1 MSGHSKWH
9 SIKHK
14 KGALDAKRG
23 KVFTKLIREMT
34 IAARLGGGDPDSNPR
49 LRTVLD
55 KAKASNMPADNIKRA
70 IQKGTGELEGTTYE
84 ELTMEGFGP
93 GGVAVLVEGTTD
105 NRNRTVSEIRH
116 VFSKNGGNLGGAG
129 SVAYM
134 FKPKGRIAVAASKTD
149 EEKLMEIA
157 LEAGADDIQSLG
169 EVFEVYTTQHN
180 YEAVLAAVKKA
191 GIEPDDAEV
200 GKYADNTVNLEG
212 SKAQQMLKLMEALED
227 HDDVQ
232 NVWAN
237 FEMSDQE
244 MEAAAAAS

>member
-23 KVFTKLIREMT
+23 KLFTKLIREMT
-34 IAARLGGGDPDSNPR
+34 IAARIGGGDPDSNPR
-49 LRTVLD
+49 LRTAVD

-70 IQKGTGELEGTTYE
+70 IQKGTGELEGSTYE
-84 ELTMEGFGP
+84 EMTLEGFGP
-93 GGVAVLVEGTTD
+93 GGVAVLVEGSSD

-116 VFSKNGGNLGGAG
+116 IFTKNGGNLGGAG
-129 SVAYM
+129 TVSYM
-134 FKPKGRIAVAASKTD
+134 FKAKGNISIAASKTS

-157 LEAGADDIQSLG
+157 LDAGAEDIQSSSDM
-169 EVFEVYTTQHN
+169 FEVMTTQHN
-180 YEAVLAAVKKA
+180 YEAVLAAIKKA
-191 GIEPDDAEV
+191 GIEPDEAQV
-200 GKYADNTVNLEG
+200 GKYADNTIALEG

-227 HDDVQ
+227 HEDVQ

-237 FEMSDQE
+237 FDISEKE
-244 MEAAAAAS
+244 LEEAAAAS